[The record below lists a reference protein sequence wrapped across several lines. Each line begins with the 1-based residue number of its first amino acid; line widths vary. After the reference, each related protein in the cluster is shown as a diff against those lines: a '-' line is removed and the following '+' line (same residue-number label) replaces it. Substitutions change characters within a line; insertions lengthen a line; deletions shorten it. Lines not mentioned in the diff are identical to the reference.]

1 MAAHFSYGLDLGAMV
16 GELPVAGEQLAAER
30 TRFLDT
36 ILRMQ
41 GAVTSVAACRKPVI
55 AAISGWCIGGG
66 LDLIA
71 ACDIRLCSA
80 EARFSLRETKMAIV
94 ADIGSLQRLPHIIG
108 EGNTR
113 ELALTGKDIDAERA
127 QRMGLVNEV
136 YESPEALLAGA
147 RAMAGEI
154 AANAPLVVQGTKRVL
169 NERIARDVED
179 GLRFVAVWNAAFLQ
193 SLDLQ
198 EAIAAF
204 FERRPPRFEGQLS
217 QGHEIAMGHCE
228 RRLGRIIVRGRRDL
242 RPLAGTGH
250 RERDAASADDRAAGQ
265 SRRAERSWA
274 RTQAASAM

>member
-1 MAAHFSYGLDLGAMV
+1 MAVDSRYRSLRVERQEHVAEIVLMGPGKGNAMGPDFWRELPLAVAALDADEGVRAVIVRGEGAHFSYGLDLAAMA
-16 GELPVAGEQLAAER
+16 GELPATGENLAAER
-30 TRFLDT
+30 TRFLDN

-41 GAVTSVAACRKPVI
+41 AAVTSVASSRNPVI

-66 LDLIA
+66 LDLVA
-71 ACDIRLCSA
+71 ACDIRLCSTN
-80 EARFSLRETKMAIV
+80 ARFSLRETKMAIV

-113 ELALTGKDIDAERA
+113 ELALTGRDIDAERA
-127 QRMGLVNEV
+127 LRMGLVNEV
-136 YESPEALLAGA
+136 YESPEALLVGA
-147 RAMAGEI
+147 RALASEI

-204 FERRPPRFEGQLS
+204 FERRPPRFEG
-217 QGHEIAMGHCE
+217 
-228 RRLGRIIVRGRRDL
+228 R
-242 RPLAGTGH
+242 
-250 RERDAASADDRAAGQ
+250 
-265 SRRAERSWA
+265 
-274 RTQAASAM
+274 

>member
-1 MAAHFSYGLDLGAMV
+1 MAEESIYRSLRVERGETGVAEVVLMGPGKGNAMGPEFWRELPLDVAALEADDSVRAVIVRGEGAHFSYGLDLGAMASALPTT
-16 GELPVAGEQLAAER
+16 GENLAAER

-55 AAISGWCIGGG
+55 AAIAGWCIGGG

-94 ADIGSLQRLPHIIG
+94 ADMGSLQRLPHIIG

-113 ELALTGKDIDAERA
+113 ELALTGRDIDAERA
-127 QRMGLVNEV
+127 LRMGLVNEV
-136 YESPEALLAGA
+136 FQSPEALLAGA
-147 RAMAGEI
+147 RTMAGEI
-154 AANAPLVVQGTKRVL
+154 AGNAPLVVEGTKRVL
-169 NERIARDVED
+169 NERIARDVQD

-193 SLDLQ
+193 SLDLE

-204 FERRPPRFEGQLS
+204 FERRPPRF
-217 QGHEIAMGHCE
+217 A
-228 RRLGRIIVRGRRDL
+228 GR
-242 RPLAGTGH
+242 
-250 RERDAASADDRAAGQ
+250 
-265 SRRAERSWA
+265 
-274 RTQAASAM
+274 

>member
-1 MAAHFSYGLDLGAMV
+1 MAEESSYRSLRVERRENNVAEIVLLGPGKGNAMGPDFWRELPTAVAVLEADESVRAVIVRGDGAHFSYGLDLGAMV

-41 GAVTSVAACRKPVI
+41 KAVTSVATCRKPVI

-71 ACDIRLCSA
+71 ACDVRVCSA

-113 ELALTGKDIDAERA
+113 ELALTGKDIGAERA
-127 QRMGLVNEV
+127 LRVGLVNEV
-136 YESPEALLAGA
+136 YESQETLLAGA
-147 RAMAGEI
+147 RTMASEI
-154 AANAPLVVQGTKRVL
+154 AANA
-169 NERIARDVED
+169 RDVEE

-204 FERRPPRFEGQLS
+204 FERRPPRFEG
-217 QGHEIAMGHCE
+217 
-228 RRLGRIIVRGRRDL
+228 R
-242 RPLAGTGH
+242 
-250 RERDAASADDRAAGQ
+250 
-265 SRRAERSWA
+265 
-274 RTQAASAM
+274 

>member
-1 MAAHFSYGLDLGAMV
+1 MV
-16 GELPVAGEQLAAER
+16 SELPTTGENLAAER
-30 TRFLDT
+30 TRFIDT

-41 GAVTSVAACRKPVI
+41 AAVTSVAACRKPVV

-113 ELALTGKDIDAERA
+113 ELALTGKDIDSDRA
-127 QRMGLVNEV
+127 LRMGLVNEV
-136 YESPEALLAGA
+136 YESPETLLAGA

-154 AANAPLVVQGTKRVL
+154 ATNAPLVVQGTKRVL
-169 NERIARDVED
+169 NERIDREVEE

-198 EAIAAF
+198 EALAAF
-204 FERRPPRFEGQLS
+204 LERRPPRFEG
-217 QGHEIAMGHCE
+217 
-228 RRLGRIIVRGRRDL
+228 R
-242 RPLAGTGH
+242 
-250 RERDAASADDRAAGQ
+250 
-265 SRRAERSWA
+265 
-274 RTQAASAM
+274 

>member
-1 MAAHFSYGLDLGAMV
+1 MPEEATYRSLRVEHGENGVGEIILMGPGKGNAMGPDFWRELPLVVAALEADEAVRAVIVRGEGAHFSYGLDLGGMIS
-16 GELPVAGEQLAAER
+16 ELPTTGENLAAER

-41 GAVTSVAACRKPVI
+41 GAVTSVAACHQPVI

-71 ACDIRLCSA
+71 ACDIRLCSS

-94 ADIGSLQRLPHIIG
+94 ADMGSLQRLPHIIG

-113 ELALTGKDIDAERA
+113 ELALTGRDIDAERA
-127 QRMGLVNEV
+127 LRMGLVNEV
-136 YESPEALLAGA
+136 FQSPEALLAGA

-154 AANAPLVVQGTKRVL
+154 AGNAPLVVQGTKRVL

-204 FERRPPRFEGQLS
+204 FERRPPRFEG
-217 QGHEIAMGHCE
+217 H
-228 RRLGRIIVRGRRDL
+228 
-242 RPLAGTGH
+242 
-250 RERDAASADDRAAGQ
+250 
-265 SRRAERSWA
+265 
-274 RTQAASAM
+274 

>member
-1 MAAHFSYGLDLGAMV
+1 MPDEGTYRSLRVERGENGVAEIVLIGPGKGNAMGPDFWRESPLAVTALEADDGVRAVIVRGDGAHFSYGLDLGAMV

-55 AAISGWCIGGG
+55 AAVSGWCIGGG

-71 ACDIRLCSA
+71 ACDVRLCSA
-80 EARFSLRETKMAIV
+80 QARFSLRETKIAIV

-136 YESPEALLAGA
+136 YDSPETLLAGA
-147 RAMAGEI
+147 RAMASEI

-204 FERRPPRFEGQLS
+204 FERRLPRFEG
-217 QGHEIAMGHCE
+217 H
-228 RRLGRIIVRGRRDL
+228 
-242 RPLAGTGH
+242 
-250 RERDAASADDRAAGQ
+250 
-265 SRRAERSWA
+265 
-274 RTQAASAM
+274 